1 MNSTEYNSLV
11 SEIELVKSL
20 IAMAPAQNVFE
31 KRSLT
36 SRLHVL
42 EKQADG
48 TEPGF
53 AAEKITITF
62 QGRPV
67 QGTHGINTNF
77 AAKAISLFDEM
88 VRSVSADDADNLQER
103 GRLPG
108 QDTDG
113 MYITGVAL
121 GSFGFVIEL
130 PNEDNNVSDVPS
142 HTKTAVDRVGEILR
156 LAAEGSDDQIADVL
170 EYRHPRVLKKVSAYL
185 DYLADKDATF
195 SISYKTATYRY
206 RSVHD
211 VKMAADRLRDDNV
224 IEETVTLAGSF
235 QGSLPDSRAFE
246 FDYEGQVL
254 KGKIGR
260 GVADSRVINERYLL
274 KMVKV
279 TFHTYK
285 IGQGHTRYIL
295 EQAED
300 IQEV

>member
-1 MNSTEYNSLV
+1 MNCPEYDSLV

-31 KRSLT
+31 KCSLT

-42 EKQADG
+42 EKQVDSI
-48 TEPGF
+48 EPGV
-53 AAEKITITF
+53 AADKITISF

-88 VRSVSADDADNLQER
+88 VRSVSADDAENLQER

-108 QDTDG
+108 QDADG
-113 MYITGVAL
+113 MYITGVVL

-130 PNEDNNVSDVPS
+130 PKEPNLGDGLS
-142 HTKTAVDRVGEILR
+142 HTETAVDRVREILR

-195 SISYKTATYRY
+195 SITYKTGTYRY

-224 IEETVTLAGSF
+224 IEEIVTLTGSF

-246 FDYEGQVL
+246 FEYDEQIL

-260 GVADSRVINERYLL
+260 GFANPRVINERYLL
-274 KMVKV
+274 KMAKV

-300 IQEV
+300 IQKS

>member
-1 MNSTEYNSLV
+1 MNSPEYNSLV

-48 TEPGF
+48 NEPGV
-53 AAEKITITF
+53 ATEKITITF

-130 PNEDNNVSDVPS
+130 PKEPSLYEVPI
-142 HTKTAVDRVGEILR
+142 HTETAVDRVREILR

-211 VKMAADRLRDDNV
+211 VKMAADRLRDDNL

-260 GVADSRVINERYLL
+260 GFADPKVINERYLL